1 MFPISRPVASEQSE
15 GCMESEVKIKQIVL
29 NRMERC
35 VVCHH
40 EFHTDD
46 IHVISRK
53 PEMWTMLVECTDCHA
68 RNFVAAV
75 LNDGDPEE
83 AQLALRKLTEKTV
96 KNLLEPDQAGV
107 ELETP
112 PAGDP
117 ISPGDVVDMY
127 QFLGEFDGD
136 FKALFRSAS

>member
-1 MFPISRPVASEQSE
+1 
-15 GCMESEVKIKQIVL
+15 MESEVKIKQIVL

-83 AQLALRKLTEKTV
+83 AQLALRKLSEKSIKNFVETEQPV
-96 KNLLEPDQAGV
+96 VEIEPR
-107 ELETP
+107 
-112 PAGDP
+112 PAGEP
-117 ISPGDVVDMY
+117 ITAGDVVDMH
-127 QFLGEFDGD
+127 QFLGHFDGD
-136 FKALFRSAS
+136 FRALFRSST

>member
-1 MFPISRPVASEQSE
+1 
-15 GCMESEVKIKQIVL
+15 MESEVKIKQIVL

-40 EFHTDD
+40 QFHTDD

-75 LNDGDPEE
+75 LNDGNPEE
-83 AQLALRKLTEKTV
+83 AQLALRKLSEKSV
-96 KNLLEPDQAGV
+96 KSLAEPDQPV
-107 ELETP
+107 LELEAGPT
-112 PAGDP
+112 GDP
-117 ISPGDVVDMY
+117 VTAGDVVDMH
-127 QFLGEFDGD
+127 QFLGAFDGD

>member
-1 MFPISRPVASEQSE
+1 
-15 GCMESEVKIKQIVL
+15 MESEVKIKQIVL

-40 EFHTDD
+40 EFQTDD

-83 AQLALRKLTEKTV
+83 AQLALRKLSEKSV
-96 KNLLEPDQAGV
+96 KNVVEPEHPLV
-107 ELETP
+107 ELESP
-112 PAGDP
+112 PGGDP
-117 ISPGDVVDMY
+117 ITAGDVVDMH
-127 QFLGEFDGD
+127 QFLDDFDGD
-136 FKALFRSAS
+136 FRKMFRESA

>member
-1 MFPISRPVASEQSE
+1 MD
-15 GCMESEVKIKQIVL
+15 SEVKIKQIVL

-40 EFHTDD
+40 EFHPDD

-75 LNDGDPEE
+75 LNDGDAEE
-83 AQLALRKLTEKTV
+83 AQLALRKLSEKSV
-96 KNLLEPDQAGV
+96 KKLAEPEPLAI
-107 ELETP
+107 ELE
-112 PAGDP
+112 ASRRGDP
-117 ISPGDVVDMY
+117 ITAGEVVDMH
-127 QFLGEFDGD
+127 QFLDDFDGD
-136 FKALFRSAS
+136 FRTLFKTSK

>member
-1 MFPISRPVASEQSE
+1 
-15 GCMESEVKIKQIVL
+15 MESEVKIKQIVL

-75 LNDGDPEE
+75 LNDGDPED
-83 AQLALRKLTEKTV
+83 AQLALRKLSEKSI
-96 KNLLEPDQAGV
+96 KNLVEAEQPSF
-107 ELETP
+107 ELEAP
-112 PAGDP
+112 PVGDP
-117 ISPGDVVDMY
+117 ITPGDVVDMH
-127 QFLGEFDGD
+127 QFLGDFDGD
-136 FKALFRSAS
+136 FRTLFRSSN

>member
-1 MFPISRPVASEQSE
+1 
-15 GCMESEVKIKQIVL
+15 MESEVKIKQIVL

-83 AQLALRKLTEKTV
+83 AQLALRKLTETTV
-96 KNLLEPDQAGV
+96 KGMLEPERQVGIEREALPV
-107 ELETP
+107 
-112 PAGDP
+112 GDP
-117 ISPGDVVDMY
+117 ISAGDVVDMH
-127 QFLGEFDGD
+127 QFLDEFDGD
-136 FKALFRSAS
+136 FRSIFRPAK

>member
-1 MFPISRPVASEQSE
+1 
-15 GCMESEVKIKQIVL
+15 MESEVKIKQIVL

-96 KNLLEPDQAGV
+96 KGMLEPEQEGV
-107 ELETP
+107 AETNGP

-117 ISPGDVVDMY
+117 ISAGDVVDMH
-127 QFLGEFDGD
+127 QFLNEFDGD
-136 FKALFRSAS
+136 FRTLFRSGK